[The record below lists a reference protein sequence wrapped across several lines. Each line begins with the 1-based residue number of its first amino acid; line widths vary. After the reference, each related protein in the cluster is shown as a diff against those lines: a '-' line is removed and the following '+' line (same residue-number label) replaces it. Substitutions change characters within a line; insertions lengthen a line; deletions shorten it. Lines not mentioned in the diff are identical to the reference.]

1 MKKIFVRGPV
11 LSATGYGEQSRF
23 ALRALRSRPD
33 LFDVYIQPIP
43 WGKSGW
49 IWQDNE
55 FRQWMDERI
64 KTTQMLLAEK
74 VLAPDISLQI
84 TIPNEFEKMCPIN
97 IGYTA
102 GIETTKVSPQWLQ
115 KGNEMDKILV
125 VSNHGK
131 DTFVNTKIPL
141 KDGRE
146 YKLETPVDVVWECT
160 PNPEESEPITGFNP
174 RHDFNFLV
182 VSQFGPRKNFENT
195 IRWFVETFEND
206 EIGLILKTHNKGAS
220 RIDLGNVERTL
231 GAILEDYPERK
242 CSVSLL
248 HGDLSEGQMKALYE
262 HDKVKCL
269 VNIAHGEGFG
279 LPLFEAARAGLPIAT
294 IPWSG
299 QLDFLQWDGENL
311 FNAIDCTLRPVGADA
326 VWEGVV
332 QRDSQWAYA
341 DEDAFANCLN
351 HIVENYEDCL
361 EGASELQAKVL
372 EHFNA
377 ERLYGL
383 FCDSL
388 LGKSLETPK
397 PIEAISFCIP
407 TNGAKPEKTRLTIE
421 NIKKEL
427 GDFPHEIIIA
437 GDIDNF
443 SDIEGV
449 TLVDRKEEAHSRKVA
464 TLRNAAGD
472 ASQHGVIA
480 WLDDDILLSKG
491 WLEEA
496 VSHSEDTYW
505 DVIGNR
511 LLNPDGTRHWDR
523 ATLKPH
529 KMVDYDHPQ
538 YDKNLY
544 QTSGFIMVRREVFE
558 NVRWDDEC
566 LVRVDKEGGM
576 SEDVKFSL
584 DLVKAGYQLSFDPN
598 ASVWHNDD
606 SYTQVSDYCLKK
618 ETLDGREIKYT
629 SVKADEFLNLLG
641 DLT

>member
-33 LFDVYIQPIP
+33 LFDVYIQPTP
-43 WGKSGW
+43 WGESGW

-55 FRQWMDERI
+55 LRQWMDERI
-64 KTTQMLLAEK
+64 KTTQMLLSEK

-125 VSNHGK
+125 VSNHAK
-131 DTFVNTKIPL
+131 DTYVNTKVPL
-141 KDGRE
+141 SDEQE

-160 PNPEESEPITGFNP
+160 LDSEESEPIPGFNP

-182 VSQFGPRKNFENT
+182 VSQFGPRKNFVNT
-195 IRWFVETFEND
+195 IAWFVEKFQNE
-206 EIGLILKTHNKGAS
+206 EVGLILKTHNKGAS
-220 RIDLGNVERTL
+220 IIDLGNVENSLT
-231 GAILEDYPERK
+231 AILESFPDRK
-242 CSVSLL
+242 CSVPLL
-248 HGDLSEGQMKALYE
+248 HGDLSEAQMKALYE

-279 LPLFEAARAGLPIAT
+279 LPLFEAARAGLPVAT

-299 QLDFLQWDGENL
+299 QLDFLQWDGKNL
-311 FNAIDCTLRPVGADA
+311 FNAIDCTLKLVSANA
-326 VWEGVV
+326 VWDGVV

-341 DEDAFANCLN
+341 DKDAYQACLKK
-351 HIVENYEDCL
+351 IVDNYDDSL
-361 EGASELQAKVL
+361 LIASELQGKVL
-372 EHFNA
+372 QHFNA
-377 ERLYGL
+377 ERLYRL
-383 FCDSL
+383 FCDSV

-397 PIEAISFCIP
+397 PLEAISFCIP
-407 TNGAKPEKTRLTIE
+407 TNGAKPEKTRLTI
-421 NIKKEL
+421 NSIKKEL

-437 GDIDNF
+437 GDIDSF
-443 SDIEGV
+443 TDIKGV
-449 TLVDRKEEAHSRKVA
+449 TLVDQKAAAHSRKVA
-464 TLRNAAGD
+464 TLRNASGD
-472 ASQHGVIA
+472 ASQHDSIV

-491 WLEEA
+491 WLDEA
-496 VSHSEDTYW
+496 LCHSKDTYW
-505 DVIGNR
+505 DVLGNR

-544 QTSGFIMVRREVFE
+544 QTSGFIMARREVFE
-558 NVRWDDEC
+558 NVRWDDNC
-566 LVRVDKEGGM
+566 LVRGDQEGGM

-584 DLVKAGYQLSFDPN
+584 DLIKAGYQLSFN
-598 ASVWHNDD
+598 EAAKVWHNDD
-606 SYTQVSDYCLKK
+606 SYTQYSNLCVKK
-618 ETLDGREIKYT
+618 QMLAGKIDYT
-629 SVKADEFLNLLG
+629 STKADEFLELLK
-641 DLT
+641 

>member
-55 FRQWMDERI
+55 LRQWMDERI
-64 KTTQMLLAEK
+64 KLTQTLLAEK
-74 VLAPDISLQI
+74 VLAPDMSLQI

-125 VSNHGK
+125 VSNHGR

-160 PNPEESEPITGFNP
+160 PSPEETESITGFDP

-206 EIGLILKTHNKGAS
+206 EVGLILKTHNKGAS
-220 RIDLGNVERTL
+220 RIDLGNVEETL
-231 GAILEDYPERK
+231 RSILDNYPQRK

-248 HGDLSEGQMKALYE
+248 HGDLTEEQMKALYE
-262 HDKVKCL
+262 HDKVKAL
-269 VNIAHGEGFG
+269 INIAHGEGFG

-311 FNAIDCTLRPVGADA
+311 FNAIDCTLKPVGADA

-341 DEDAFANCLN
+341 DKNSYQACLK
-351 HIVENYEDCL
+351 HILENYEDCL
-361 EGASELQAKVL
+361 EGASVLQGKVL
-372 EHFNA
+372 EHFEA

-383 FCDSL
+383 FCDAVM
-388 LGKSLETPK
+388 GKSLETPK

-407 TNGAKPEKTRLTIE
+407 TNGAKPEKTRLTVE

-427 GDFPHEIIIA
+427 GDFTHEIIIA
-437 GDIDNF
+437 GDCDNF
-443 SDIEGV
+443 TDLEGV
-449 TLVDRKEEAHSRKVA
+449 TLVDQKEAAHSRKVA

-472 ASQHGVIA
+472 ASQHDVIA

-491 WLEEA
+491 WLEETL
-496 VSHSEDTYW
+496 SHSKDTYW

-558 NVRWDDEC
+558 SVRWDDDC
-566 LVRVDKEGGM
+566 LVRGDQEGGIT
-576 SEDVKFSL
+576 EDVKFSL
-584 DLVKAGYQLSFDPN
+584 DLVKSGYQLSFNPD
-598 ASVWHNDD
+598 AAVWHNDN
-606 SYTQVSDYCLKK
+606 SYTQYSHLCVKK
-618 ETLDGREIKYT
+618 EMLDGKVEYT
-629 SVKADEFLNLLG
+629 SVKADEFLELLE
-641 DLT
+641 DPA

>member
-33 LFDVYIQPIP
+33 LFDVYIQPTP
-43 WGKSGW
+43 WGESGW

-55 FRQWMDERI
+55 LRQWMDERI
-64 KTTQMLLAEK
+64 KTTQMLLSEK

-125 VSNHGK
+125 VSNHAK
-131 DTFVNTKIPL
+131 DTYVNTKVPL
-141 KDGRE
+141 SDEQE

-160 PNPEESEPITGFNP
+160 LDSEESEPIPGFNP

-182 VSQFGPRKNFENT
+182 VSQFGPRKNFVNT
-195 IRWFVETFEND
+195 IAWFVEKFQNE
-206 EIGLILKTHNKGAS
+206 EVGLILKTHNKGAS
-220 RIDLGNVERTL
+220 IIDLGNVENSLT
-231 GAILEDYPERK
+231 AIPESFPDRK

-248 HGDLSEGQMKALYE
+248 HGDLSEAQMKALYE

-279 LPLFEAARAGLPIAT
+279 LPLFEAARAGLPVAT

-299 QLDFLQWDGENL
+299 QLDFLQWDGKNL
-311 FNAIDCTLRPVGADA
+311 FNAIDCTLKLVSANA
-326 VWEGVV
+326 VWDGVV

-341 DEDAFANCLN
+341 DKDAYQACLKK
-351 HIVENYEDCL
+351 IVDNYDDSL
-361 EGASELQAKVL
+361 LIASELQGKVL
-372 EHFNA
+372 QHFNA
-377 ERLYGL
+377 ERLYRL
-383 FCDSL
+383 FCDSV

-397 PIEAISFCIP
+397 PLEAISFCIP
-407 TNGAKPEKTRLTIE
+407 TNGAKPEKTRLTI
-421 NIKKEL
+421 NSIKKEL

-437 GDIDNF
+437 GDIDSF
-443 SDIEGV
+443 TDIKGV
-449 TLVDRKEEAHSRKVA
+449 TLVDQKAAAHSRKVA
-464 TLRNAAGD
+464 TLRNASGD
-472 ASQHGVIA
+472 ASQHDSIV

-491 WLEEA
+491 WLDEA
-496 VSHSEDTYW
+496 LCHSKDTYW
-505 DVIGNR
+505 DVLGNR

-544 QTSGFIMVRREVFE
+544 QTSGFIMARREVFE
-558 NVRWDDEC
+558 NVRWDDNC
-566 LVRVDKEGGM
+566 LVRGDQEGGM

-584 DLVKAGYQLSFDPN
+584 DLIKAGYQLSFN
-598 ASVWHNDD
+598 EAAKVWHNDD
-606 SYTQVSDYCLKK
+606 SYTQYSNLCVKK
-618 ETLDGREIKYT
+618 QMLAGKIDYT
-629 SVKADEFLNLLG
+629 STKADEFLELLK
-641 DLT
+641 